1 MRRMLWRFLLALFA
15 GVLLPLPSLAHP
27 LDPILLEIFEVAD
40 GLEIEMRYPMAPRP
54 GMTPLGVA
62 LPHACE
68 VLPFVD
74 EKRAG
79 GLVRRRW
86 RAHCGG
92 RTLAGRTVAIQGLA
106 ERENDALIR
115 VVLESGETLQAV
127 VGPDSPSWKLPRQS
141 DKQEVAA
148 DYIAFGFEHI
158 LGGFDHLLF
167 VLGLLMLV
175 PTGRVLLATVTA
187 FTLGHSVTLS
197 LAVLDAIVIP
207 PRPIEVLIAA
217 SLVVLALEL
226 LRVRSG
232 SASLLGRHPTWMA
245 GAFGLLH
252 GLGFAGA
259 LEQVGLP
266 PGEIPLAL
274 FGFNL
279 GIEVGQLVFVAGMLV
294 LYALWRAVAS
304 EVFARP
310 PLGLTAYVMG
320 CLACYWV
327 LERAASLFSV
337 FW

>member
-167 VLGLLMLV
+167 ILGLLMLV
-175 PTGRVLLATVTA
+175 PTCCLIGATIVFGVWTEW
-187 FTLGHSVTLS
+187 SVDF
-197 LAVLDAIVIP
+197 A
-207 PRPIEVLIAA
+207 RQAA
-217 SLVVLALEL
+217 SL
-226 LRVRSG
+226 
-232 SASLLGRHPTWMA
+232 LLG
-245 GAFGLLH
+245 GGL
-252 GLGFAGA
+252 
-259 LEQVGLP
+259 
-266 PGEIPLAL
+266 
-274 FGFNL
+274 
-279 GIEVGQLVFVAGMLV
+279 
-294 LYALWRAVAS
+294 
-304 EVFARP
+304 
-310 PLGLTAYVMG
+310 
-320 CLACYWV
+320 
-327 LERAASLFSV
+327 
-337 FW
+337 